1 MSPRISPRGRSFD
14 YFEEA
19 LTAERY
25 AKLIGRPHAL
35 TDKRQG
41 IRRMNLAFEL
51 ERREK
56 DFVMDFG
63 KDPSSTVSTTASGCS
78 TPSLARSRQVS
89 VRKYDVHAI
98 ASKLQDLESGESE
111 AWLADR
117 YAEVR
122 FELQDLKVSLLHK
135 RAVVEGA
142 SEDELASVMDSDSQR
157 DSYIDLIMAK
167 MQEKA
172 QKPPMPLALRRV
184 VASVMPNAEYI
195 PQEMAHDLRTAFRAS
210 AQTIQRSQRMRN
222 RVQDAC

>member
-1 MSPRISPRGRSFD
+1 
-14 YFEEA
+14 
-19 LTAERY
+19 
-25 AKLIGRPHAL
+25 
-35 TDKRQG
+35 
-41 IRRMNLAFEL
+41 
-51 ERREK
+51 
-56 DFVMDFG
+56 
-63 KDPSSTVSTTASGCS
+63 
-78 TPSLARSRQVS
+78 